1 MFLCGRILGLCIRD
15 GGGPY
20 AGMSPMILAGNRRAI
35 TAPFYGAWCF
45 STARVQPWWV
55 CKFSPLN
62 FVGRGAL
69 RAACKYCGF
78 RRITPAICR
87 GKCTPNYESAS
98 HCRVAKSSPA
108 QLSCRQ
114 LPDEPDLRSRFSRR
128 CFIPVVFVLVDPC
141 SPLRVCFGIL
151 PNRFVICPPFR
162 PFRLGRLLVSV
173 RADPWPLHS

>member
-1 MFLCGRILGLCIRD
+1 MSSFPAGSPPCFWGDRILGLCIRD

-62 FVGRGAL
+62 FWGKGDF
-69 RAACKYCGF
+69 RAACQYCGF

-114 LPDEPDLRSRFSRR
+114 LPDEPDLRKRLSRR
-128 CFIPVVFVLVDPC
+128 CFIPVVFV
-141 SPLRVCFGIL
+141 PLFSASC
-151 PNRFVICPPFR
+151 
-162 PFRLGRLLVSV
+162 LL
-173 RADPWPLHS
+173 